1 MVASVGRTVGWAT
14 NVPTPEQQ
22 QRYTQLSDLLQAF
35 GIRYR
40 NELPNGATSLLMK
53 AINGNA
59 SVEVY
64 DRLGKMIGTVPNQD
78 TSATF
83 RTHLQQLFGHTVS
96 PDPDGVVALI

>member
-1 MVASVGRTVGWAT
+1 MAVSVARTVGWAI

-22 QRYTQLSDLLQAF
+22 QKYAQLSGLLQAF

-53 AINGNA
+53 VINRNA

-64 DRLGKMIGTVPNQD
+64 DERTEKDCLYLLRPVPRIATTSRLRCERIFVR
-78 TSATF
+78 SAK
-83 RTHLQQLFGHTVS
+83 
-96 PDPDGVVALI
+96 DGI